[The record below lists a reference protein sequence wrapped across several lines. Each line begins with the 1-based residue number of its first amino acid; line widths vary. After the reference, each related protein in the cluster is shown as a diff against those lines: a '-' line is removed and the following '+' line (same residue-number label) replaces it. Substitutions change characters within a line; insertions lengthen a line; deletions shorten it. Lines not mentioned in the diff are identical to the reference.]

1 MTRIQSMW
9 GVAAVLLSAQLMTA
23 CTTSL
28 TTMRPTRALDSGEVQ
43 VTGGLIVPVA
53 TSAIDA
59 VINLGEEAVDQAL
72 AAQDAGEPLTPEQ
85 ERELT
90 TSALALVLFQ
100 PAVVPEVAARVG
112 IGFDVDL
119 GLRYSG
125 QLVKGEAHWQ
135 FWESE
140 DGVLVSATL
149 GFAHHLGP
157 GTSVLQVA
165 FDVLDFVKLV
175 DYSRQDIDL
184 RLSVGKDWGEWL
196 SVYGAAR
203 YLVSF
208 LDFGARLDDVE
219 SLTDQDIID
228 AGGAVHHV
236 GVTGGLMV
244 GYKYVFVNLELNVAQ
259 VFFEPS
265 ILGETQDLS
274 GLIFAPGVGLT
285 ASF

>member
-1 MTRIQSMW
+1 
-9 GVAAVLLSAQLMTA
+9 
-23 CTTSL
+23 
-28 TTMRPTRALDSGEVQ
+28 MRPTRALEPGEVQ
-43 VTGGLIVPVA
+43 VTGGVIVPVA
-53 TSAIDA
+53 ASAIDA
-59 VINLGEEAVDQAL
+59 IIDLGEDAADQAR
-72 AAQDAGEPLTPEQ
+72 AAQNAGEPLTPEQ

-100 PAVVPEVAARVG
+100 PAIVPELAARVG
-112 IGFDVDL
+112 VGFDVDL

-140 DGVLVSATL
+140 GGVLASATL
-149 GFAHHLGP
+149 GYAHHLGP
-157 GTSVLQVA
+157 GTSALQTG
-165 FDVLDFVKLV
+165 FDALEFIKLV
-175 DYSRQDIDL
+175 DYSRQDIDA
-184 RLSVGKDWGEWL
+184 RLSIGKDWGQWL

-208 LDFGARLDDVE
+208 LDFGAQLDDVE
-219 SLTDQDIID
+219 SSTGQDIID

-236 GVTGGLMV
+236 GVTGGLMI
-244 GYKYVFVNLELNVAQ
+244 GYKHVFVNLELNVAQ

-265 ILGETQDLS
+265 ILGQTQDLS
-274 GLIFAPGVGLT
+274 GLIFAPGVGVT